1 MSKYAD
7 PDYWEER
14 YRSND
19 TTYDWYV
26 PFDSLEPILRPLLQ
40 PPEQV
45 RVLIVG
51 CGNSRL
57 SPSLY
62 DELHIR
68 KIINVDVSPTVI
80 AQMERRCKS
89 MNEMQWICCDLVNT
103 SPEKLLAL
111 LCPNDYLFDFI
122 IDKGLIDAI
131 LGGHNSFH
139 NVYTVTKNLSRLLKK
154 GGRFISVSYGSP
166 ETRMDHFRRRR
177 LFFDV
182 EHKAIEKPMF
192 NSTTITTTTAT
203 TTTTGHYHVYIMT
216 KLGEKQTAVPVG
228 DAGTALEGTTTS
240 GDSDDD
246 DEDDFYDRFMMQ
258 TTSSPTMA
266 TDQSRFHS
274 L

>member
-45 RVLIVG
+45 RVLMVG

-57 SPSLY
+57 SASLY
-62 DELHIR
+62 DELNIR
-68 KIINVDVSPTVI
+68 KITNVDVSPTVI
-80 AQMERRCKS
+80 AQMERRCKN
-89 MNEMQWICCDLVNT
+89 MTEMQWICCDLVNT
-103 SPEKLLAL
+103 SPEKLLAIF
-111 LCPNDYLFDFI
+111 CPNDYLFDFI
-122 IDKGLIDAI
+122 IDKGFIDAI

-154 GGRFISVSYGSP
+154 GGRFLSVSYGSP
-166 ETRMDHFRRRR
+166 ETRLDHFRRRR

-192 NSTTITTTTAT
+192 NSTT
-203 TTTTGHYHVYIMT
+203 TTTGHYHVYIMT
-216 KLGEKQTAVPVG
+216 KLGEKQTAAAVG
-228 DAGTALEGTTTS
+228 DAGAALDGTTAS
-240 GDSDDD
+240 GDSDD

-258 TTSSPTMA
+258 TTSPTMA
-266 TDQSRFHS
+266 ADPSRIHT